1 MSVVRSHV
9 TRSIRF
15 VLASTCESCEIIA
28 RRDDIGMMTH
38 HGAVQ
43 VLRASACV
51 CREITRHR
59 ESSTFGYVP
68 WHDECG
74 GMTHPRGYV
83 SFARIGVCMA
93 SPFASAYVC

>member
-43 VLRASACV
+43 GYG
-51 CREITRHR
+51 HR
-59 ESSTFGYVP
+59 PVFVGRSHVTGSRVRLDTYL
-68 WHDECG
+68 
-74 GMTHPRGYV
+74 GMMNVAG
-83 SFARIGVCMA
+83 
-93 SPFASAYVC
+93 